1 MKKASVYKVLLFLL
15 IIATACQQSGDQ
27 PAGSDGWLKGD
38 VQQKFETVA
47 SHLGGFS
54 IAMWQ
59 VDYRFHELYWAG
71 KDMNWEYA
79 DHQIEELEE
88 TIEKGLERRPARAAS
103 AEQFLT
109 SAIPGVEEAIEAQ
122 DQEMFERRFN
132 LMLNTCNS
140 CHALEDMPFLTV
152 KLPVERRSSIR

>member
-1 MKKASVYKVLLFLL
+1 MKNYSLITSITLIVMLLS
-15 IIATACQQSGDQ
+15 ACQDAGDQ

-47 SHLGGFS
+47 SHLGGFGK
-54 IAMWQ
+54 AMWE
-59 VDYRFHELYWAG
+59 VDYRFRELYWAG

-79 DHQIEELEE
+79 EHQIEELEE

-103 AEQFLT
+103 AQQFLT
-109 SAIPGVEEAIEAQ
+109 SAVPDLEKAIETK
-122 DQEMFERRFN
+122 DPEMFERRFIV
-132 LMLNTCNS
+132 MLNTCNS

-152 KLPVERRSSIR
+152 RIPVERRSSIR